1 MEYVPPKPVEP
12 SKVPM
17 RPVHLPNVPV
27 IKAAPVPKL
36 HAKPVKVEKAG
47 PAPKTR
53 PCYGMA
59 QPYKAGIH
67 GVPLEYVAQ

>member
-17 RPVHLPNVPV
+17 RAVHLPNVPV
-27 IKAAPVPKL
+27 TKNAVVPK
-36 HAKPVKVEKAG
+36 HAAKPVKVMKDG

-67 GVPLEYVAQ
+67 GVSLMYVG